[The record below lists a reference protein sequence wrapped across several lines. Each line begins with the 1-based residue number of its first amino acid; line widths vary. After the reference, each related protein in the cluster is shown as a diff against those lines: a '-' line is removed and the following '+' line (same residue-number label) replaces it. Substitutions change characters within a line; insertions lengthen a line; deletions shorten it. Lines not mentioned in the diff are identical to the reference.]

1 MTSRTVPYCMNWE
14 WCSTFTSYCR
24 LWCISQG
31 SKNKQLKVLYKRIES
46 SSTWER
52 NPSSFEEK
60 LQQKHSEVLYVCHR
74 SVREI
79 SQADS
84 NAGCSSHLHFTR
96 KQRGSVTLW
105 VFTDS
110 EIEVTNR
117 ESIPSWILSGVLSG
131 MAALINGHEQLGREK
146 KEKKKKRTVLQGPP
160 VQPCVSRHDMLPT
173 VEILARLHLL
183 GVSLAMTEGAL
194 ECESVYFTGNLI

>member
-1 MTSRTVPYCMNWE
+1 M
-14 WCSTFTSYCR
+14 
-24 LWCISQG
+24 
-31 SKNKQLKVLYKRIES
+31 LYKRIES
-46 SSTWER
+46 SSTWEE
-52 NPSSFEEK
+52 PILFWGEASAETA
-60 LQQKHSEVLYVCHR
+60 SEALYVCHR
-74 SVREI
+74 SAREI

-84 NAGCSSHLHFTR
+84 NTGCSSHLHFTR

-110 EIEVTNR
+110 KIEVTNR

-146 KEKKKKRTVLQGPP
+146 KRKEKKKRTVLQGPLI
-160 VQPCVSRHDMLPT
+160 QPCVSRHDMLPT

-183 GVSLAMTEGAL
+183 GVYLAMTEGAL
-194 ECESVYFTGNLI
+194 VCESVYFTGNLI